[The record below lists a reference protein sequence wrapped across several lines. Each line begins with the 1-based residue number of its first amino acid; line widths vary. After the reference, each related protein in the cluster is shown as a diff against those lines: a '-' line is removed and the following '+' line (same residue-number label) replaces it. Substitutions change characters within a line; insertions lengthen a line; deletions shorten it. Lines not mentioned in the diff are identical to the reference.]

1 MKLNLSRSVLNL
13 TNESIQIEKEVL
25 SSSSLQDK
33 EEESD
38 KKEKTNLGTMI
49 NPAIFLPKKQA
60 RKWGQ
65 LSDSKKQK
73 LIKAEQLRVQSSK
86 RQKAGF
92 QYEVQKSSIEMKNHK
107 GQFDSGEWLQIR
119 TMNYSLYGI
128 REKD

>member
-86 RQKAGF
+86 RQKALRSEERRVGKECRSRWSP
-92 QYEVQKSSIEMKNHK
+92 YH
-107 GQFDSGEWLQIR
+107 
-119 TMNYSLYGI
+119 
-128 REKD
+128 